1 MNAPYVAGGASSG
14 AATVTVATLGG
25 GSAAAMG
32 ISHSYRKNPAIA
44 AAIKRKEPGSPR
56 TPSKAA
62 RDPEERSKSTGAAKF
77 QQSTHHWH
85 HVMPFDQYYIPP
97 GSSDEVN
104 ETGDTTVIGRKGKV
118 GASPSGISDSGEIL
132 EGAYRRQRITEAPN
146 KMSSFGKRNLKRG
159 QFDPLLYPAV
169 LISLAPLRLKLAGY
183 VASLTKLRLREACD
197 VLKPSTNAQTVESA
211 EGDED
216 LETDGLV
223 ASTWME
229 FVSPLVLFTAGE
241 KMFFSLGYLHGG
253 AHASRQTNLR
263 AMYTKVKLCCLRIV
277 ELLQDVRESQFEK
290 IEGTEILGYLNY
302 VSECFSQMCELSQ
315 LRLEVI
321 TMYTSIARL
330 NPRQAA
336 SDSAT
341 SVSSTG
347 SDTFPAASPPLSTAS
362 VLRFAE
368 ELLKKTKSKEQSS
381 ITVPTRDLLDLSVME
396 IKSCLELLRAKEA
409 ISQYDI
415 LRRWCIYMDQDV
427 R

>member
-1 MNAPYVAGGASSG
+1 M
-14 AATVTVATLGG
+14 
-25 GSAAAMG
+25 
-32 ISHSYRKNPAIA
+32 
-44 AAIKRKEPGSPR
+44 
-56 TPSKAA
+56 
-62 RDPEERSKSTGAAKF
+62 
-77 QQSTHHWH
+77 
-85 HVMPFDQYYIPP
+85 
-97 GSSDEVN
+97 
-104 ETGDTTVIGRKGKV
+104 
-118 GASPSGISDSGEIL
+118 
-132 EGAYRRQRITEAPN
+132 
-146 KMSSFGKRNLKRG
+146 
-159 QFDPLLYPAV
+159 
-169 LISLAPLRLKLAGY
+169 
-183 VASLTKLRLREACD
+183 
-197 VLKPSTNAQTVESA
+197 LKPSTNAQTVESA

-241 KMFFSLGYLHGG
+241 KCFFAGLFTWGC
-253 AHASRQTNLR
+253 HASRQTNLR

-341 SVSSTG
+341 SSRLQEAIL
-347 SDTFPAASPPLSTAS
+347 FRRLHRPHTAS

-415 LRRWCIYMDQDV
+415 LKTMVHLHGSRRALSIWNAALAQKMALRKRGRVQKKGSSSGSDGENAVQPIPQRPPPSRRTPKSPKPADESASVLPVSPSLMGARVESGTNEQSALRSAFRVVRGATRKAIDAESTAANGPEIISDALSAKGGVDV
-427 R
+427 ESVVLVNKGQHDVEDEEECEMPILEAKKLSQLSVSRTMEALEAYAA